1 MSQRGYK
8 EFITLSN
15 SLRIGNLCQIDHARL
30 LQSRQ
35 ISITTLSNDV
45 NVIFAEN
52 DPQDQYN
59 CTKLET
65 LQE

>member
-15 SLRIGNLCQIDHARL
+15 SLRIGNLSDDHARL